1 MGKRSVSPIVVSRTP
16 ETAKKSS
23 SKLVAKSTPKPPKV
37 VAPERKTEVVKEN
50 NSRSSAKRNAAAEP
64 PGFDREEYKRLKEK
78 YKKKPPPEEEE
89 EDEEEEEEE
98 EEKEEK
104 PIVKKNGILGSKRS
118 LTPQKSTE
126 LPSKKPKENKPNNH
140 VGIISS
146 KNNDVE
152 KAEPPR
158 EVVNLKKIQD
168 KLAESLR
175 LCLHYF
181 SPPSWPTKKED
192 LINLD
197 LDKLLDFPLNKFF
210 DTYEVNLT
218 ELIAQYQQHASD
230 AEKRAETTETK
241 LANLRKLV
249 MQLLKPSLNFDTE
262 TDCNTDEIGD
272 NVDEILAAVVKE
284 STKSSQPSDVT
295 S

>member
-1 MGKRSVSPIVVSRTP
+1 MSRTP

-23 SKLVAKSTPKPPKV
+23 SKLVSKSTPKPPKAV
-37 VAPERKTEVVKEN
+37 VSEKKSDNVKEN
-50 NSRSSAKRNAAAEP
+50 SSRIPSKRNTVEP

-78 YKKKPPPEEEE
+78 YKKKAAAAV
-89 EDEEEEEEE
+89 EDEDESEEE
-98 EEKEEK
+98 EEK
-104 PIVKKNGILGSKRS
+104 PTVKKNGILGSKRS
-118 LTPQKSTE
+118 ITPQKSTE
-126 LPSKKPKENKPNNH
+126 LPNKKPKENKPNNH
-140 VGIISS
+140 HADIASPN
-146 KNNDVE
+146 KNNNIEKVE
-152 KAEPPR
+152 APR